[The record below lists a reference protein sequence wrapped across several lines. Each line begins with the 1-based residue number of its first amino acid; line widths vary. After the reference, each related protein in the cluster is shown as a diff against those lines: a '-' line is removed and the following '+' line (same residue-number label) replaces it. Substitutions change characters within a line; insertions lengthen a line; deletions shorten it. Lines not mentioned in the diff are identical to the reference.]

1 MNIFEKR
8 EIEVLRDLIRY
19 HIAGIDTQPDIFK
32 YIMMDIGDSKEQM
45 EEFLEYIINNK
56 NNINQ
61 TDIYEKID
69 EITGFEGSYDGIEK
83 VILEDLRLP
92 ELDEEEYIRAPEI
105 RGLKAGDRI
114 PAETLRKL
122 VERGIIE
129 LGYPEG
135 VEVEFIDPEEEE

>member
-1 MNIFEKR
+1 MIEDR
-8 EIEVLRDLIRY
+8 EMEGLRELIRY
-19 HIAGIDTQPDIFK
+19 HVTGLDTQPDIFK
-32 YIMMDIGDSKEQM
+32 YIMLEIG
-45 EEFLEYIINNK
+45 NNK
-56 NNINQ
+56 
-61 TDIYEKID
+61 EKMKEFIAYVKENRNAIGQD
-69 EITGFEGSYDGIEK
+69 EILDKLDEIGELEECYDGIEK

-129 LGYPEG
+129 LDYPEG